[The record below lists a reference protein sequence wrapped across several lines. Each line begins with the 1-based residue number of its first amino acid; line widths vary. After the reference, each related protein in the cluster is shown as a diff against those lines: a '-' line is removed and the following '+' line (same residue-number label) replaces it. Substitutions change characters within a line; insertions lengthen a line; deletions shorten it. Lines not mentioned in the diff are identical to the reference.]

1 MNIDVYDTY
10 VRTAEGDLLHF
21 DVLLPAGEGIKARQ
35 YAYEWLLS
43 IGRTPQQTTL
53 EKCKYCHTETAEP
66 EIQQQIDRAGYYI
79 LQMEGCP
86 ETTD

>member
-21 DVLLPAGEGIKARQ
+21 DVLLPSGDGIRARQ
-35 YAYEWLLS
+35 YAYDWLIS
-43 IGRTPQQTTL
+43 IGRNPEQTTL
-53 EKCKYCHTETAEP
+53 EKCMYCHTETANAD
-66 EIQQQIDRAGYYI
+66 IQHHIDRTGYYI

-86 ETTD
+86 DTTD